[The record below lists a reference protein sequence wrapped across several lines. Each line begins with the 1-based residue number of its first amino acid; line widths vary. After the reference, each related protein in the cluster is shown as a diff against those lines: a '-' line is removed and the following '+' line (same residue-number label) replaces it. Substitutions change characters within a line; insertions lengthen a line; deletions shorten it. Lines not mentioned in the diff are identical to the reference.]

1 MEVCNTVQEVVAK
14 TVPKKRKC
22 KKTKW
27 LSEEALERAE
37 KKSER
42 QGRKGKTH
50 PTEGRV
56 PENNKERE
64 EGRLR

>member
-1 MEVCNTVQEVVAK
+1 M
-14 TVPKKRKC
+14 
-22 KKTKW
+22 
-27 LSEEALERAE
+27 SEEALERAE